1 MDIILV
7 YCTVPDK
14 KSAKE
19 ISTLLVK
26 HHLAA
31 CVSMTDRVE
40 SVFSWDGDFC
50 KEKEILLT
58 IKTVRENFEKI
69 TALIND
75 IHPYNVPE
83 VIAVP
88 VINCS
93 EDYMKW
99 IAHETK

>member
-14 KSAKE
+14 KTAKD
-19 ISTLLVK
+19 ISTIIVK
-26 HHLAA
+26 NKLAA

-40 SVFSWDGDFC
+40 SVFSWDGEFC

-58 IKTVRENFEKI
+58 IKTVRDNFEEINK
-69 TALIND
+69 LINEL
-75 IHPYNVPE
+75 HPYNVPE

-93 EDYMKW
+93 EDYMRW
-99 IAHETK
+99 IVHETH

>member
-1 MDIILV
+1 MDIILI

-14 KSAKE
+14 KSAKN
-19 ISTLLVK
+19 IANTLIK

-31 CVSMTDRVE
+31 CISMTDRVE
-40 SVFSWDGDFC
+40 SIFSWDGDYC

-58 IKTVRENFEKI
+58 IKTIRNNFEKI
-69 TALIND
+69 NSIINE
-75 IHPYNVPE
+75 IHPYSVPE

-99 IAHETK
+99 IAHETN

>member
-1 MDIILV
+1 MDLILV

-14 KSAKE
+14 NIGKKIAE
-19 ISTLLVK
+19 MLVK
-26 HHLAA
+26 HNLAA
-31 CVSMTDRVE
+31 CVSLTDRVE

-50 KEKEILLT
+50 KEKEVLLT
-58 IKTVRENFEKI
+58 IKTVREHFERI
-69 TALIND
+69 NSLINE
-75 IHPYNVPE
+75 IHPYSVPE

-99 IAHETK
+99 VVHETD

>member
-1 MDIILV
+1 MDLILV

-14 KSAKE
+14 KIGKKIAE
-19 ISTLLVK
+19 MLVK

-31 CVSMTDRVE
+31 CVSMTDRIE

-50 KEKEILLT
+50 KEEEVLLS
-58 IKTVRENFEKI
+58 IKTVREHFERI
-69 TALIND
+69 NSLINE
-75 IHPYNVPE
+75 IHPYSVPE

-99 IAHETK
+99 IVHETD

>member
-7 YCTVPDK
+7 YCTVPNK

-19 ISTLLVK
+19 ISDLLVK

-40 SVFSWDGDFC
+40 SIFSWDGDIC

-58 IKTVRENFEKI
+58 IKTVRDNFERI
-69 TALIND
+69 NELINE
-75 IHPYNVPE
+75 IHPYSVPE

-99 IAHETK
+99 IVHETT